1 MTSGWVT
8 DEDLRNAYLAFAA
21 QIDGWVEPE
30 AHGIIAVAADGT
42 RTVATANE
50 RNHKLPGVVL
60 ARVLGRVSG
69 TETWELSP
77 QQLAEGIEILSPAEA
92 AVHMEHPNL
101 LTWKRLLAEG
111 PYRLEAVFV
120 DDLDNEVS
128 SEADTLLREHL
139 GFL

>member
-1 MTSGWVT
+1 MTQGWVT
-8 DEDLRNAYLAFAA
+8 DDDLRNAYLAFAA

-30 AHGIIAVAADGT
+30 AHGIIEVAADGT

-50 RNHKLPGVVL
+50 RNHKLPAVVL

-69 TETWELSP
+69 TETWELSLD
-77 QQLAEGIEILSPAEA
+77 QLAEGVELLSPAEA

-101 LTWKRLLAEG
+101 WTWKRLLSEK
-111 PYRLEAVFV
+111 PFRLEVVFI
-120 DDLDNEVS
+120 DDLDDEPS
-128 SEADTLLREHL
+128 SEADSLLRENL

>member
-30 AHGIIAVAADGT
+30 AHGIIEVARDGT
-42 RTVATANE
+42 RTVATANQ

-69 TETWELSP
+69 TETWELSLE
-77 QQLAEGIEILSPAEA
+77 QLAVGIETLSPAEA

-101 LTWKRLLAEG
+101 ATWKRLRDEQ
-111 PYRLEAVFV
+111 PYSLEVVFV
-120 DDLDNEVS
+120 DDLDDDPS
-128 SEADTLLREHL
+128 GEADRLLREHL
-139 GFL
+139 GYL

>member
-1 MTSGWVT
+1 MTQGWVT
-8 DEDLRNAYLAFAA
+8 DDDLRNAYLGFAA
-21 QIDGWVEPE
+21 EIDGWVEPE
-30 AHGIIAVAADGT
+30 AHGIIEVAANGK

-77 QQLAEGIEILSPAEA
+77 EQLAEGIEILSPAEA

-101 LTWKRLLAEG
+101 STWKRLRDEK
-111 PYRLEAVFV
+111 PYSLEVVFI
-120 DDLDNEVS
+120 DDLDDDPS
-128 SEADTLLREHL
+128 SEADHLLRENL
-139 GFL
+139 GYL